1 MVAAEVTTDMARSTR
16 PQIRTMRG
24 LARARVNPEKAAS
37 VAEKVAMVVLLPA
50 GFPMD
55 DLVHPR

>member
-1 MVAAEVTTDMARSTR
+1 MARSNR

-50 GFPMD
+50 GFPVD